1 MNKVVVVIVGAIV
14 VLVAAIAAGVLL
26 TNHQNNNYA
35 PTTTTTNNGT
45 NVIPNTSTTTSSI
58 PIKSTTT
65 SSTPTNTTNN
75 TITNIHNNTF
85 YFLNQTGQHY
95 YYVFVFSYNE
105 YETMLNT
112 SSVHMILQL
121 FVIPQGGIAIT
132 KNIVVGNYVFLIGYT
147 YQPQPLNVTIGHQ
160 YLIGIDT
167 NTGYIYQ
174 FTYEGNW
181 VGPLP

>member
-1 MNKVVVVIVGAIV
+1 MNKVMVVIVGAIV
-14 VLVAAIAAGVLL
+14 VIVAAIAAGVLL
-26 TNHQNNNYA
+26 ANHQNNNYT
-35 PTTTTTNNGT
+35 PTTTTTYT
-45 NVIPNTSTTTSSI
+45 NTSVILNTNTVTSTTTS
-58 PIKSTTT
+58 T
-65 SSTPTNTTNN
+65 TPTNVTTN
-75 TITNIHNNTF
+75 TTTKIHYNTF

-121 FVIPQGGIAIT
+121 IVIPQGGIAIT